1 MKKQSIFFCIALVG
15 GGVFAE
21 DKAPVAKADEV
32 KTEMATLGSGCFW
45 CTEAVF
51 EREKGVLNVVSGY
64 MGGQVK
70 NPTYEQV
77 LGKKTGHAECAQITF
92 DPRIISYAR
101 ILDLFWHSHNPTTL
115 NRQGNDTG
123 PQYRSAIFYHSDV
136 QKGIAEKSKKAVQ
149 PEFEKPVV
157 TEISAAS
164 TFWPAETYHQN
175 FYKRN
180 PLYPYSYHIT
190 RKHLQQADEWKRKQ
204 AAEQKK

>member
-1 MKKQSIFFCIALVG
+1 MKKQSIFFCIALFG
-15 GGVFAE
+15 GGVLAE
-21 DKAPVAKADEV
+21 DKAPVAKVDEV

-64 MGGQVK
+64 MGGHVK
-70 NPTYEQV
+70 NPTYEHII
-77 LGKKTGHAECAQITF
+77 GKKTGHAECAQITF

-136 QKGIAEKSKKAVQ
+136 QKGIANKSKKAVQ

-157 TEISAAS
+157 TEITAAS
-164 TFWPAETYHQN
+164 KFWPAEIYHQN